1 MKVKRFQAPSMQEA
15 LEKVRRDMGTN
26 ALILSTRK
34 LRKASGNNPLF
45 EEFSVEVTAGL
56 ENSGREYKEKEEW
69 STFSSKDNYEF
80 DEEPIKT
87 KFRSEKPSRLIV
99 DEQEEIKRLQEEM
112 DLVKKS
118 LVMFEHR
125 SEERENSI
133 GFPLSIPE
141 AVANSYRFLRN
152 TGVSDKTVVKIV
164 NRLQKILEKNKA
176 TIPSMEM
183 MLPIIRNE
191 ISVSGS
197 IEMQQKPKVVALVGP
212 TGVGK
217 TTTIAKLAANYNL
230 SVKKKVALFTLDT
243 YRVAAVE
250 QLKVY
255 SQIMG
260 IPMEVIEKTD
270 DLERAFGRHQDK
282 DLILIDTSGQ
292 SQKNKEQLIKLKT
305 FLNVLSDVEVHLLLS
320 ATTSTETMDNI
331 IQNFRFLS
339 VDRLLF
345 TKIDEGFI
353 FGNILNVVSKYKI
366 PVSYLTLGQ
375 NVPQD
380 IEVANARKIAW
391 LILYPEQKI

>member
-1 MKVKRFQAPSMQEA
+1 MADETED
-15 LEKVRRDMGTN
+15 LEK
-26 ALILSTRK
+26 
-34 LRKASGNNPLF
+34 
-45 EEFSVEVTAGL
+45 EGL
-56 ENSGREYKEKEEW
+56 ETS
-69 STFSSKDNYEF
+69 
-80 DEEPIKT
+80 
-87 KFRSEKPSRLIV
+87 
-99 DEQEEIKRLQEEM
+99 
-112 DLVKKS
+112 
-118 LVMFEHR
+118 
-125 SEERENSI
+125 
-133 GFPLSIPE
+133 PLSLSDE
-141 AVANSYRFLRN
+141 DFENFSLEDLDDEKTLEESETDN
-152 TGVSDKTVVKIV
+152 TNESDNTD
-164 NRLQKILEKNKA
+164 E
-176 TIPSMEM
+176 S
-183 MLPIIRNE
+183 
-191 ISVSGS
+191 
-197 IEMQQKPKVVALVGP
+197 
-212 TGVGK
+212 
-217 TTTIAKLAANYNL
+217 
-230 SVKKKVALFTLDT
+230 D
-243 YRVAAVE
+243 
-250 QLKVY
+250 
-255 SQIMG
+255 
-260 IPMEVIEKTD
+260 EKTD